1 MARLIGILVLI
12 ALGSVVA
19 GILCAFLLHNISQR
33 FQKRR
38 QALFQNNINLITTE
52 TTKQA
57 VAITVIGGINKL
69 NGHKRDALEILF
81 KNHNN
86 IVTFEKYRISPKL
99 NVEEPEIINQKSI
112 MIEGIPKKSP
122 KLHAFQQQTIVD
134 YKNTPTSEN
143 QIESHQLGVLKGT
156 EIISQKKISI
166 VSKSKKPSKGN
177 ASREQETLK
186 RKNTLAMEEP
196 DPSPIPGFSREPEI
210 IYPKR
215 PALRENE
222 SPRFDIVKELETN
235 LAIATTPWSD
245 KLLPFQTSCWD
256 SRPEEDEPLLTTYI
270 EDLIQLYIDVGLAN
284 HIVWMATEFGHRSKE
299 LDESYMKL
307 SASIAER
314 IKQMMSL
321 SKWDKIKNV

>member
-38 QALFQNNINLITTE
+38 QALFQKNVTLITTE
-52 TTKQA
+52 TTKQP
-57 VAITVIGGINKL
+57 VATTVIGGINKL

-81 KNHNN
+81 ENQNN
-86 IVTFEKYRISPKL
+86 MVPFEKYRISPKL

-143 QIESHQLGVLKGT
+143 QIDSHQLGVLKGP
-156 EIISQKKISI
+156 EIISQKEISM
-166 VSKSKKPSKGN
+166 VRKPKQLSKGN

-186 RKNTLAMEEP
+186 QKNTLAMEEP
-196 DPSPIPGFSREPEI
+196 NQSPIPDFSREPEI
-210 IYPKR
+210 INPKR
-215 PALRENE
+215 PYAAIRKNE
-222 SPRFDIVKELETN
+222 SPQSDIIKELKTN
-235 LAIATTPWSD
+235 LAIATIPWSD

-256 SRPEEDEPLLTTYI
+256 SRPAEDEPLLTTYF

-284 HIVWMATEFGHRSKE
+284 NIVWMATEFDHRSKE

-307 SASIAER
+307 SASIAEG
-314 IKQMMSL
+314 IKHMMSL
-321 SKWDKIKNV
+321 LIGIK

>member
-19 GILCAFLLHNISQR
+19 GILCAFLFYNISQR

-38 QALFQNNINLITTE
+38 QALLQKNVNLITNE
-52 TTKQA
+52 TTKQV
-57 VAITVIGGINKL
+57 VATTVIGGINNL

-86 IVTFEKYRISPKL
+86 ITTFEKYRISPKL
-99 NVEEPEIINQKSI
+99 NVEEPEIINQKRI
-112 MIEGIPKKSP
+112 MVGGIPWKSP
-122 KLHAFQQQTIVD
+122 KLNALQQQTIVD

-143 QIESHQLGVLKGT
+143 QIESHQLDVLKGP
-156 EIISQKKISI
+156 EIISPKEISMVRKPKKL
-166 VSKSKKPSKGN
+166 SKGN

-186 RKNTLAMEEP
+186 QKHTLAMEEP
-196 DPSPIPGFSREPEI
+196 NQSPIPDFSREPEI
-210 IYPKR
+210 INPKR
-215 PALRENE
+215 PAVRKSE
-222 SPRFDIVKELETN
+222 SPQSDIVKELETN

-256 SRPEEDEPLLTTYI
+256 SRPAEDGPLHITYF
-270 EDLIQLYIDVGLAN
+270 EDLIQLYIDVGLTN
-284 HIVWMATEFGHRSKE
+284 NIVWMSTEFGHRSKE

-307 SASIAER
+307 CASIAER
-314 IKQMMSL
+314 IKHTISL
-321 SKWDKIKNV
+321 SNGIK

>member
-12 ALGSVVA
+12 ALGSGVA

-38 QALFQNNINLITTE
+38 QALFQNNVNLITTE
-52 TTKQA
+52 TTKQP
-57 VAITVIGGINKL
+57 VATTVIGGINKL

-81 KNHNN
+81 ENHNN
-86 IVTFEKYRISPKL
+86 MVTFEKYRISPKL

-122 KLHAFQQQTIVD
+122 KLNALQQQTIVD
-134 YKNTPTSEN
+134 YKNTSISEN
-143 QIESHQLGVLKGT
+143 QIESHQLGVLKGP
-156 EIISQKKISI
+156 EIISHKEISMVRKPKKL
-166 VSKSKKPSKGN
+166 SKGN

-186 RKNTLAMEEP
+186 QKNTLAMEEP
-196 DPSPIPGFSREPEI
+196 NQSPIPDFSREPEI
-210 IYPKR
+210 INPKR
-215 PALRENE
+215 PYVAVRKNK
-222 SPRFDIVKELETN
+222 SPQSDIIKELGTN

-256 SRPEEDEPLLTTYI
+256 SRPEEDEPLLTTYFG
-270 EDLIQLYIDVGLAN
+270 DLIQLYIDVGLAN
-284 HIVWMATEFGHRSKE
+284 NIVWMATEFGHRSKE

-307 SASIAER
+307 SASIAGR
-314 IKQMMSL
+314 IKEIGL
-321 SKWDKIKNV
+321 S

>member
-99 NVEEPEIINQKSI
+99 NA
-112 MIEGIPKKSP
+112 
-122 KLHAFQQQTIVD
+122 LQQQTIVD

-143 QIESHQLGVLKGT
+143 QIESHQLGVLKGP
-156 EIISQKKISI
+156 EIISQKEISM
-166 VSKSKKPSKGN
+166 VRKPKQLSKGN

-186 RKNTLAMEEP
+186 QKNTLAMEEP
-196 DPSPIPGFSREPEI
+196 NQSPIPDFSREPEI
-210 IYPKR
+210 INPKR
-215 PALRENE
+215 PYAAIRKNE
-222 SPRFDIVKELETN
+222 SPQSDIIKELKTN
-235 LAIATTPWSD
+235 LAIATIPWSD

-256 SRPEEDEPLLTTYI
+256 SRPAEDEPLLTTYF

-284 HIVWMATEFGHRSKE
+284 NIVWMATEFDHRSKE

-307 SASIAER
+307 SASIAEG
-314 IKQMMSL
+314 IKHMMSL
-321 SKWDKIKNV
+321 LIGIK